1 MRKVK
6 IGILVI
12 LLLTVFSISV
22 QGQEQGEVQSAY
34 VLVADLNTSQVLYA
48 KQADEKLY
56 PASMT
61 KVLTVLT
68 AMDKIDNLNEK
79 VTITEDMLV
88 GLEDGTYS
96 LTGFINGEVVTMR
109 DLLYGAMLPSGA
121 DACQALGVLI
131 YGSEENMVEAMNAK
145 AQSLGMT
152 HSHFTNTVGMHD
164 EDHYTSASDLEL
176 LMRAAWANTDIKAA
190 MSTKQYTTSSSYY
203 HGDGLLLQNSW
214 ANQVAYAGIEDTH
227 IIGGKTGYTPEAGYC
242 FFGVCEIKEKP
253 VIVVFAKAKEDGSSL
268 NVNSVKDVETVCT
281 YLEEQ
286 KKPITLAQQGE
297 EVVSLDLHYTFH
309 DPLSLT
315 APYDIV
321 AWLDSNEK
329 ATASMQVTIE
339 KQQAPVEKGE
349 ILAEIQVLS
358 EEKTLF
364 TIPVYAQEAVDSDIG
379 AIIIDTLTFL
389 IWPYGLMIMLVAAAL
404 SWLLWIKKEKA

>member
-6 IGILVI
+6 IGMLVT
-12 LLLTVFSISV
+12 LLLTIFSLPV
-22 QGQEQGEVQSAY
+22 QAQEQAEVQSAY
-34 VLVADLNTSQVLYA
+34 ALVADLNTSQVLYA
-48 KQADEKLY
+48 KQAEEKIY

-68 AMDKIDNLNEK
+68 AIDEIDNLSEK

-96 LTGFINGEVVTMR
+96 LAGFINGEVVTMR

-164 EDHYTSASDLEL
+164 KDHYTTASDLEL

-190 MSTKQYTTSSSYY
+190 MSTRQYRTSSSYY

-214 ANQVAYAGIEDTH
+214 ANQVSYAGIEDTH
-227 IIGGKTGYTPEAGYC
+227 IIGGKTGYTPEAGHC

-253 VIVVFAKAKEDGSSL
+253 VIVVFAKAKEDGNSL
-268 NVNSVKDVETVCT
+268 NVSSVKDVEAVCT
-281 YLEEQ
+281 YLEGQ
-286 KKPITLAQQGE
+286 KEPVSLAQQGE
-297 EVVSLDLHYTFH
+297 EVATLDLYHTFH

-321 AWLDSNEK
+321 AWLDSDGN

-358 EEKTLF
+358 DEEELL
-364 TIPVYAQEAVDSDIG
+364 TIPIYAQEAVDSDIR

-389 IWPYGLMIMLVAAAL
+389 IWPYGLTIMLVAAAL
-404 SWLLWIKKEKA
+404 SWLLWMKKGKA